1 MKLTEDY
8 KDEYIKI
15 DLWSR
20 PLKKHRYSK
29 KTDVQKKTVQNIDG
43 LSGILTSEFRKLH
56 GKQSLFEDTAGT
68 KFSDSFDNDS
78 QENQDE
84 FNLDLGS
91 QILMNEPEEF
101 KLARKKQL
109 DDYETED
116 NRNALISEAS
126 GNIEDDAASN
136 TNEKKAN
143 KPKKESLRIKI
154 DRLLYDYSEIKQEKI
169 EQEVDALI
177 NQDGYYNEVIPID
190 EGIDFEEKKEF
201 NKGIIVVVA
210 LLIVTAVALVMVIR
224 S

>member
-43 LSGILTSEFRKLH
+43 LSGLLTSEFRKLH
-56 GKQSLFEDTAGT
+56 GKQSLF
-68 KFSDSFDNDS
+68 DSFDNDS

-91 QILMNEPEEF
+91 QILMDEPEEF
-101 KLARKKQL
+101 KLVRKKQL